1 MRENRNETKVEFG
14 FKILGY
20 CRAKPNHVPFK
31 SLKLFS
37 GRTVEELRIWG

>member
-14 FKILGY
+14 FKKLGY